1 MGMSGRPRTFFLTF
15 CLMCSLFVGTIT
27 MATSALASQTDRM
40 KVRGEVVAI
49 NVNDMPNVIV
59 LRSTTVKNQELI
71 VGATVDPDVRI
82 TRGTTRVSLSNI
94 KVGES
99 VDLVYI
105 KTLEGLVARSI
116 HVR

>member
-1 MGMSGRPRTFFLTF
+1 
-15 CLMCSLFVGTIT
+15 MCSVLVGTI
-27 MATSALASQTDRM
+27 AVAASSFASQTERM
-40 KVRGEVVAI
+40 KVRGEVVAV
-49 NVNDMPNVIV
+49 NVNDTPNVIV
-59 LRSTTVKNQELI
+59 LRSTTGKNQELI

-82 TRGTTRVSLSNI
+82 TRGTTRVRLSNL

-99 VDLVYI
+99 VDLVYV